1 MAKRST
7 KDKGL
12 IIISV
17 TLFVLFILSLGLNI
31 KISKELQDKK
41 EEYKL
46 YEEEYNKKYK
56 IYLDNEKDLT
66 SLTSEYEKIKNLDS
80 KTEELKKEYFE
91 NIKKLE
97 DDIISGK
104 SNKKIV
110 YLTFD
115 DGPYYK
121 TYKYLDILDKYDVK
135 ATFFTIGLG
144 KEKCLDNRNY
154 NCHLLYA
161 EEAKRGHTI
170 ANHTFSHLIWNGLY
184 SSSDSF
190 IEQVKKQEELI
201 YKNTGVKTNIVRFPG
216 GSKTAGSK
224 KNEIIEKLK
233 NEGYGW
239 TDWTAFD
246 GDGAELKS
254 EEEAWKNFTSSIDEN
269 IEVVLFHDYNDIT
282 LNILPK
288 AIEYLKEHDYII
300 LPLFYESNMVNK

>member
-66 SLTSEYEKIKNLDS
+66 SLTNEYEKIKNLDS

-104 SNKKIV
+104 SSKKIV

-161 EEAKRGHTI
+161 EEVKRGHTI

-254 EEEAWKNFTSSIDEN
+254 EEEAWENFTSSIDEN

>member
-17 TLFVLFILSLGLNI
+17 ILFIFFLASLVLNI
-31 KISKELQDKK
+31 KINKDLQDKK
-41 EEYKL
+41 KEYESYK
-46 YEEEYNKKYK
+46 EEYNKNYK
-56 IYLDNEKDLT
+56 IYLDNEKDLS
-66 SLTSEYEKIKNLDS
+66 SLKSEYEKLKNLDS

-97 DDIISGK
+97 DDIISHK
-104 SNKKIV
+104 SDKKIA

-121 TYKYLDILDKYDVK
+121 TYKYLDILDEYDVK

-144 KEKCLDNRNY
+144 KERCLDNR
-154 NCHLLYA
+154 LY
-161 EEAKRGHTI
+161 EEEVKRGHTI

-190 IEQVKKQEELI
+190 IEQVKKQEQLVYE
-201 YKNTGVKTNIVRFPG
+201 NTGVKTNIVRFPG
-216 GSKTAGSK
+216 GSKTAGTK
-224 KNEIIEKLK
+224 KNAIIEKLR

-239 TDWTAFD
+239 VDWTAYD
-246 GDGAELKS
+246 GDGAELKT
-254 EEEAWKNFTSSIDEN
+254 EEEAYKNFTSSIDEN

-282 LNILPK
+282 LKILPR
-288 AIEYLKEHDYII
+288 AIEYLKEHNYTM
-300 LPLFYESNMVNK
+300 LPLFYESNMINK